1 MWTPRASGLAG
12 QQPGRGGGKN
22 QPYEPAV
29 QALGRSR
36 GGWGTKLH
44 LVVDG
49 HGTPLAA
56 TITAGE
62 AHESRLAAAT
72 LEQVR
77 LPKARGRPRT
87 RPRKLA
93 GDKAYSYPAV
103 RAYLRRR
110 GILPVI
116 PTRSN
121 QRTNPRFDR
130 ATYKKRNVIERCVGW
145 LKENRQLAT
154 RHAKL
159 AASYLATVKL
169 AMIQRCLRLLAP
181 PSDRT

>member
-1 MWTPRASGLAG
+1 M
-12 QQPGRGGGKN
+12 
-22 QPYEPAV
+22 

-72 LEQVR
+72 LERVN
-77 LPKARGRPRT
+77 LPGGGRGRPCT

-110 GILPVI
+110 GIQPVI

-121 QRTNPRFDR
+121 QRPNPHFDA

-169 AMIQRCLRLLAP
+169 AMIQRCLRLLHP